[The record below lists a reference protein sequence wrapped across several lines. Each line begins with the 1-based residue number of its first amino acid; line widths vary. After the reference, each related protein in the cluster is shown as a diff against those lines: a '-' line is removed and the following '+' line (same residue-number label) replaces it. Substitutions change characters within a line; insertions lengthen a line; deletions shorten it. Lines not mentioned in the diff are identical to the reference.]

1 MAACLVIENGGVK
14 LFFSGE
20 VPEDHGLRD
29 TCRVSDL
36 FRGCTAETSIGEE
49 TYSHRQDLRPA
60 LFTGHSG
67 ATRRA
72 LNRQLLTQFFP
83 LFPLPVGKVS
93 TYLPSA
99 HSDVK
104 HDFAA
109 SAFSALNRF
118 FNAESTEVRKRA
130 QRRHCSLYRFNL
142 SGEVLRTLS
151 QQGACKMQS
160 NKLIS
165 VGTNVARLLLSLS
178 LISKLKGRESLCQRM
193 EASTKQQPAPPQ
205 AQEQQAPAREQR
217 FRKPR
222 RTTVKK
228 FLTSQARQKI
238 T

>member
-1 MAACLVIENGGVK
+1 MLPFNSGVCPGVSMQFHHTASSGRFCGPATRNFRCRSFITDGGDRHRKFRVINTGRGLPAPKGSSASSSRACANVTPYHRL
-14 LFFSGE
+14 
-20 VPEDHGLRD
+20 
-29 TCRVSDL
+29 
-36 FRGCTAETSIGEE
+36 TAMSST
-49 TYSHRQDLRPA
+49 TLRP
-60 LFTGHSG
+60 LW
-67 ATRRA
+67 
-72 LNRQLLTQFFP
+72 P
-83 LFPLPVGKVS
+83 
-93 TYLPSA
+93 
-99 HSDVK
+99 
-104 HDFAA
+104 

-118 FNAESTEVRKRA
+118 FNEESTEVRKRA

-151 QQGACKMQS
+151 QQDAGKMQS

-165 VGTNVARLLLSLS
+165 VGTNVARLLLSLI

>member
-36 FRGCTAETSIGEE
+36 FRGCTSETSIGEQA
-49 TYSHRQDLRPA
+49 YRHRQDLRAA
-60 LFTGHSG
+60 LFTCHSG

-72 LNRQLLTQFFP
+72 LTRQLLTQFFP

-104 HDFAA
+104 HDSAA
-109 SAFSALNRF
+109 SAALC
-118 FNAESTEVRKRA
+118 VLGDKLLA

-142 SGEVLRTLS
+142 SGEVLRT
-151 QQGACKMQS
+151 
-160 NKLIS
+160 
-165 VGTNVARLLLSLS
+165 
-178 LISKLKGRESLCQRM
+178 
-193 EASTKQQPAPPQ
+193 
-205 AQEQQAPAREQR
+205 
-217 FRKPR
+217 
-222 RTTVKK
+222 
-228 FLTSQARQKI
+228 
-238 T
+238 